1 MSTIYGYQLFK
12 KKPEIKTH
20 SDEFALDNN
29 KNHEKNG
36 MNIFKNFVKLNYDMI
51 SFFLF
56 AFYFKTH
63 SMYHLISKKQFENLG
78 EGFVKEFFMFPG
90 KKSFISIFL
99 FSRNNIFLSTKHLKI
114 IFFIFFKKI
123 ILDFKMIKFRKT
135 IFDYSKEFTRCVYI
149 KKFCLNLIEYHLED
163 SEKKRFDHFLIFIR
177 INMKYSIAFLRA
189 TGYLNKKNE
198 KSTDFSIYESDNSFF
213 TCINYYY
220 RKFSRSVNILYLSI
234 GGIIYNTNL
243 DNKMINDF
251 LNKNNTM
258 CFRNMNIISSVFNIY
273 YKILIQ
279 KLVKIKNNFTEKTF
293 FLLPESKN
301 LLKIRILSENFYLI
315 NNGIL
320 SNEFALFHK
329 KFIFFEKKNQC
340 FTFKKNTSRYLY
352 YMEKKLS
359 EKLIV
364 EHKLDQGNLFSE
376 FKNF

>member
-1 MSTIYGYQLFK
+1 M
-12 KKPEIKTH
+12 
-20 SDEFALDNN
+20 
-29 KNHEKNG
+29 
-36 MNIFKNFVKLNYDMI
+36 
-51 SFFLF
+51 
-56 AFYFKTH
+56 
-63 SMYHLISKKQFENLG
+63 
-78 EGFVKEFFMFPG
+78 
-90 KKSFISIFL
+90 
-99 FSRNNIFLSTKHLKI
+99 
-114 IFFIFFKKI
+114 
-123 ILDFKMIKFRKT
+123 
-135 IFDYSKEFTRCVYI
+135 
-149 KKFCLNLIEYHLED
+149 
-163 SEKKRFDHFLIFIR
+163 
-177 INMKYSIAFLRA
+177 
-189 TGYLNKKNE
+189 NKKNE

-359 EKLIV
+359 EKLIF